1 MHPGRLFRRLL
12 FALARSR
19 LGGLIVGLA
28 LAHASRLI
36 PLGRSYESERLV
48 AFPHPG
54 RPEARGHA
62 LIVPKRRIA
71 DVVRALEL
79 LSAAE
84 IDEFVAVGR
93 RVAELA
99 GIDDPVLIANWG
111 DRQAVGQVH
120 FHVLPRSGVREALGR
135 AATQAR
141 RGDPS
146 QLPLRERM
154 RALLSDHDA
163 TSAGG
168 FSILLDGIEGGPDA
182 TTVLLEV
189 TP

>member
-1 MHPGRLFRRLL
+1 MRPGRLLRRLL
-12 FALARSR
+12 FSFARSR

-28 LAHASRLI
+28 FAHASRLI
-36 PLGRSYESERLV
+36 PLGRVHESARLV
-48 AFPHPG
+48 AFPHQG
-54 RPEARGHA
+54 RAEARGHT

-71 DVVRALEL
+71 NVVLALEL

-84 IDEFVAVGR
+84 IDEFVEAGW
-93 RVAELA
+93 RVAELV

-111 DRQAVGQVH
+111 ARQAVGQVH
-120 FHVLPRSGVREALGR
+120 FHVLPRSGVREAVGR
-135 AATQAR
+135 AATEAR
-141 RGDPS
+141 RSGS
-146 QLPLRERM
+146 ARLPLRERM
-154 RALLSDHDA
+154 RDLLSDHDA

-182 TTVLLEV
+182 TTVLLDV

>member
-1 MHPGRLFRRLL
+1 MPPGRLLRRLL
-12 FALARSR
+12 FSLARSR
-19 LGGLIVGLA
+19 LGGLMVGLA
-28 LAHASRLI
+28 FAHASRLI
-36 PLGRSYESERLV
+36 PLGRVHESARLV

-54 RPEARGHA
+54 RAEARGHT

-71 DVVRALEL
+71 SIVLALEL

-93 RVAELA
+93 HVAELV

-111 DRQAVGQVH
+111 SHQAVGQVH

-135 AATQAR
+135 AVTEAR

-182 TTVLLEV
+182 TTVLLDV